1 MRSSRGSDPERPR
14 SERPRAGRPRAERPR
29 RSVRAGR
36 LRGPRLVGVIAV
48 VAVVALGAGV
58 ALSRFVV
65 SPAELAAAARPPEAG
80 PVTAPIERRVIQNTV
95 TTRAD
100 VAYADAVDVKVDTT
114 GLGGPAVVTG
124 RVPEV
129 GSTLEAGSVALEV
142 AGRPL
147 LVLPGAL
154 PSYRSL
160 RAGLSGPDVLQL
172 KAALAGL
179 GLDAGD
185 TTSDAYDAA
194 TAAAVG
200 ELYRRAGY
208 PPPGSGAEVEQ
219 QLAGARSAV
228 RSAEAAVEQAGA
240 AVSTAA
246 AGPSMAA
253 RVEADNQVREAQR
266 ALAAAVDA
274 VPRED
279 SLVARLEDELA
290 LAFARRDEL
299 LEPPSTSA
307 EQASLAAAEEQLDD
321 ARTALVRAEEEAL
334 TGLPSAEVVYLTSL
348 PRRVDAVTAE
358 RGSVTTGA
366 ALSVSGAELVLQGS
380 ASAAD
385 AELLAPGAAATF
397 EGADGVEHTATVAS
411 VTAQKQGSGGGD
423 SPGDPE
429 EGPAGGKRF
438 DVVLTPGALTD
449 QERESLKGTNVRVG
463 IPVQSTDGEVLA
475 VPVVA
480 LTAGPGGEARIELA
494 PHEEEIGGSL
504 AGTAASGGDSVGR
517 GVGGS
522 ALVEVEPGLSAGGF
536 VEISSTDPRVRAGAR
551 VVVGR

>member
-1 MRSSRGSDPERPR
+1 MRSSRESDR
-14 SERPRAGRPRAERPR
+14 ERPRAGRPRTEQPR
-29 RSVRAGR
+29 RSTPANR
-36 LRGPRLVGVIAV
+36 LRGPRLVAVIAI

-100 VAYADAVDVKVDTT
+100 VAYADAVEVKVDTT
-114 GLGGPAVVTG
+114 GLSGPAVVTG

-129 GSTLEAGSVALEV
+129 GSTIEAGSVALEV

-154 PSYRSL
+154 PAYRSL

-172 KAALAGL
+172 KTALAGL
-179 GLDAGD
+179 GLDTGD

-194 TAAAVG
+194 TAAAVS

-246 AGPSMAA
+246 AGPSTAA
-253 RVEADNQVREAQR
+253 RVEVDNQVREAQR
-266 ALAAAVDA
+266 ALAIASDA
-274 VPRED
+274 VPRD
-279 SLVARLEDELA
+279 GALIARLEDELA
-290 LAFARRDEL
+290 LAFARRDDL
-299 LEPPSTSA
+299 LKPPPTSA
-307 EQASLAAAEEQLDD
+307 EQATLAAAQEQLDD
-321 ARTALVRAEEEAL
+321 ARAALARAEEEAL
-334 TGLPSAEVVYLTSL
+334 TGLPSAEIVYLTSL

-385 AELLAPGAAATF
+385 AELLAPGAVATF
-397 EGADGVEHTATVAS
+397 EGADGVEHPATVAS
-411 VTAQKQGSGGGD
+411 VTAQKEGSGSD
-423 SPGDPE
+423 ESA
-429 EGPAGGKRF
+429 EGAAGGKRF

-449 QERESLKGTNVRVG
+449 RERESLKGSNVRVG

-480 LTAGPGGEARIELA
+480 LTAGPGGEARIELV
-494 PHEEEIGGSL
+494 PDEGGS
-504 AGTAASGGDSVGR
+504 GDSPAGA
-517 GVGGS
+517 GSGEGGS
-522 ALVEVEPGLSAGGF
+522 ALVEVEAGLSAGGF
-536 VEISSTDPRVRAGAR
+536 VEIRSPDPRVHAGAR

>member
-1 MRSSRGSDPERPR
+1 V
-14 SERPRAGRPRAERPR
+14 A
-29 RSVRAGR
+29 
-36 LRGPRLVGVIAV
+36 VIAI
-48 VAVVALGAGV
+48 VAVLALGAGV

-65 SPAELAAAARPPEAG
+65 SPAELTAAARPPDAG

-114 GLGGPAVVTG
+114 SLGGPAVVTG

-154 PSYRSL
+154 PAYRSL
-160 RAGLSGPDVLQL
+160 RAGFSGPDVLQL
-172 KAALAGL
+172 KAALSGL
-179 GLDAGD
+179 GIDAGD

-208 PPPGSGAEVEQ
+208 PQPGSGLEVEQ

-240 AVSTAA
+240 AVSAAA
-246 AGPSMAA
+246 AGPSTPA

-266 ALAAAVDA
+266 ALAAASDA
-274 VPRED
+274 VPRD
-279 SLVARLEDELA
+279 DALVARLQDELA
-290 LAFARRDEL
+290 LALARRDDL
-299 LEPPSTSA
+299 LKPPPTSA
-307 EQASLAAAEEQLDD
+307 EQADLAAAEEQLQD
-321 ARTALVRAEEEAL
+321 AWAALARAEEEAL

-348 PRRVDAVTAE
+348 PRRVDSVAAE

-366 ALSVSGAELVLQGS
+366 ALSVSGAELVLEGS

-397 EGADGVEHTATVAS
+397 EGSDGVEHTATVAS
-411 VTAQKQGSGGGD
+411 VVAQKEGSGAED
-423 SPGDPE
+423 AAGDPT
-429 EGPAGGKRF
+429 EGSAGGKRF
-438 DVVLTPGALTD
+438 DVVLTPGALSD
-449 QERESLKGTNVRVG
+449 QERQSLKGSNVRVG
-463 IPVQSTDGEVLA
+463 IPVQSTDGEVLS
-475 VPVVA
+475 VPVAA
-480 LTAGPGGEARIELA
+480 LTAGPGGEARIELV
-494 PHEEEIGGSL
+494 PDEDGSGDSPTG
-504 AGTAASGGDSVGR
+504 AGSGGV
-517 GVGGS
+517 GS
-522 ALVEVEPGLSAGGF
+522 ALVEVEAGLSAGGF
-536 VEISSTDPRVRAGAR
+536 VEIRSPDPRVRAGAR

>member
-1 MRSSRGSDPERPR
+1 
-14 SERPRAGRPRAERPR
+14 
-29 RSVRAGR
+29 
-36 LRGPRLVGVIAV
+36 VGVIAI

-114 GLGGPAVVTG
+114 GLSGPAVVTG

-154 PSYRSL
+154 PAYRSL

-179 GLDAGD
+179 GIDPGD
-185 TTSDAYDAA
+185 TTSDAYDSA

-219 QLAGARSAV
+219 QLAAARSAV
-228 RSAEAAVEQAGA
+228 RGAEAAVEQAGA
-240 AVSTAA
+240 AVSAAA
-246 AGPSMAA
+246 AGPSTAA

-266 ALAAAVDA
+266 ALAAAADA

-290 LAFARRDEL
+290 LALARRDDL
-299 LEPPSTSA
+299 LKPPPTSA
-307 EQASLAAAEEQLDD
+307 EQASLAAAEQQLDD
-321 ARTALVRAEEEAL
+321 ARADLARAEEEAL

-358 RGSVTTGA
+358 RGSVTSGA
-366 ALSVSGAELVLQGS
+366 ALSVSGAELVLEGS

-397 EGADGVEHTATVAS
+397 EGADGVEHPATVAS
-411 VTAQKQGSGGGD
+411 VVAQKEGSGADD
-423 SPGDPE
+423 SA
-429 EGPAGGKRF
+429 EGSVGGKRF
-438 DVVLTPGALTD
+438 DVVLSPGALTD

-494 PHEEEIGGSL
+494 PDGEGTGDPPASSDGGGS
-504 AGTAASGGDSVGR
+504 
-517 GVGGS
+517 GS
-522 ALVEVEPGLSAGGF
+522 ALVEVEAGLSAGGF
-536 VEISSTDPRVRAGAR
+536 VEIRTTDPRVRAGAR